1 MTMLLKRYTV
11 YGVMQE
17 KTTFFITLAIW
28 KIGPKLQ
35 ISSAYPA
42 YLTFFYDD
50 IQKLVNSIAHLY
62 PSLSIFILL
71 FFVGW
76 IWLYIYI
83 IILLYISMIS
93 WYWPSPL
100 GRNIS
105 ASTEPLSVLDD
116 DLVLL
121 VLHIGTCQA
130 QRSPA
135 THLAKPTEPTPR
147 TGRNQG
153 FWLGTSSAL

>member
-35 ISSAYPA
+35 LSSAYPA

-62 PSLSIFILL
+62 PSLSYFFLL
-71 FFVGW
+71 VEFG
-76 IWLYIYI
+76 YIYNYPTLYLHDI
-83 IILLYISMIS
+83 MILAIPPWSKHLCIYRAAVRP
-93 WYWPSPL
+93 WRRP
-100 GRNIS
+100 R
-105 ASTEPLSVLDD
+105 
-116 DLVLL
+116 
-121 VLHIGTCQA
+121 
-130 QRSPA
+130 PA
-135 THLAKPTEPTPR
+135 GSSHRHL
-147 TGRNQG
+147 
-153 FWLGTSSAL
+153 SSAAQPSDTPGEANGAYPKNWEKPRFLVGDFKRVID